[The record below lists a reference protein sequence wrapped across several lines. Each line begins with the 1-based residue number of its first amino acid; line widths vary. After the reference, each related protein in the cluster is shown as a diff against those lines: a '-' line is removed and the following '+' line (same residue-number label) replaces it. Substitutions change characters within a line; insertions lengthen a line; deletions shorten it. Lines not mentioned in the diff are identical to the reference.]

1 MLRGDPSDGLPGLK
15 GVGAVAAASMIRQY
29 GGVPA
34 ILEAR
39 RLSEHD
45 QDYLT
50 RALRVVPPV
59 PDLSIDLPPGRR
71 DRYPDDPAALN
82 TLMADHRLQAASSRL
97 VEALNEELRG
107 S

>member
-1 MLRGDPSDGLPGLK
+1 LK
-15 GVGAVAAASMIRQY
+15 GVGAVAAASMIRQH

-45 QDYLT
+45 HDYLT
-50 RALRVVPPV
+50 RALQVVPPV
-59 PDLSIDLPPGRR
+59 PDLLIELPAGRR

-82 TLMADHRLQAASSRL
+82 ELMAEFGLQAASSRL
-97 VEALNEELRG
+97 VDALNDHLRG
-107 S
+107 L

>member
-15 GVGAVAAASMIRQY
+15 GVGAVAAASMIRQH
-29 GGVPA
+29 GDIRA

-50 RALRVVPPV
+50 RALQVVPPV
-59 PDLSIDLPPGRR
+59 PDFPIELPEGRR
-71 DRYPDDPAALN
+71 NDYPADPRRS
-82 TLMADHRLQAASSRL
+82 MH
-97 VEALNEELRG
+97 
-107 S
+107 

>member
-15 GVGAVAAASMIRQY
+15 GVGAVAAASMIRQF

-34 ILEAR
+34 IIEAG
-39 RLSEHD
+39 RLSERD
-45 QDYLT
+45 QEYLT

-59 PDLSIDLPPGRR
+59 PDLPIELPPGSRSQ
-71 DRYPDDPAALN
+71 YPADPAALN
-82 TLMADHRLQAASSRL
+82 ALMAEYGLQAASSRL
-97 VEALNEELRG
+97 VEALNERVRE